1 MADINEE
8 LTEVAK
14 MTINNSIALDALLN
28 CLIQSGALTEEQ
40 FRKAAE
46 EVGQRF
52 QQAQQQQQGGQPEQ

>member
-40 FRKAAE
+40 FRNAAE

-52 QQAQQQQQGGQPEQ
+52 RSAQQAQGESE